1 MKNHPGHPAHH
12 APTRLRHRLLDPH
25 RFARQG
31 EWRSCKEKI
40 KWSLGELNVRILMFR
55 EPKLEIVRAESKGWL
70 TKMTKQTAWDP
81 VDERQHSTI
90 LALKMGGPQLKTFR
104 IGPIAAGRFKTLA
117 PQRSSTE
124 ISKRRVSVEG
134 ETAQEKKENF
144 RRMTDCMD
152 DLIRVLQRHHH
163 QRPFLGSPRHPPSG
177 TLEW

>member
-104 IGPIAAGRFKTLA
+104 IGPIAAGRFKTLL
-117 PQRSSTE
+117 PKGRQRRFLKEGSPSKE
-124 ISKRRVSVEG
+124 RQLKRR
-134 ETAQEKKENF
+134 TNF

-152 DLIRVLQRHHH
+152 DLIRVLERHHH